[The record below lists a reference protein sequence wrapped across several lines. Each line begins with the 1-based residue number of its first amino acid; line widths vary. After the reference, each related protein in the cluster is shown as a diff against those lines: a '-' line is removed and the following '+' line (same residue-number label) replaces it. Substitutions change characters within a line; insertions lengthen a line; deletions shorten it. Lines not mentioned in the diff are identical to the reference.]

1 MRFIESIL
9 QRLGRFSLPAHLGD
23 YTLFSLQE
31 TVGRLKRVRW
41 FSLVGYLS
49 YRRARGFPDEA
60 QEERWQA
67 IVDQGRLGQW
77 DEEAADGPREG
88 QYGTALER
96 QKRLNKFNMWQH
108 AADQG
113 AVGNRRKKSAAGNG
127 KGKGKAK
134 ATTEGGAADAVEEEG
149 GQSVLEPPPPK
160 RTQGRPRKNPLKEGE
175 ESPYMRRKREKAE
188 DEERARQGLPPLVR
202 VRGKA
207 AKKKAETAAEG
218 GGDEAG
224 QPEASTSGAKTT
236 KKKADSTAKKGKKAA
251 STPADPEVS
260 GVRRVQS
267 SSGGYSLT
275 LTVHCTRRRQRSKS
289 TSSKT
294 TRRARQL
301 LRRRSRRNAAVR

>member
-49 YRRARGFPDEA
+49 YRRARGFPDEV
-60 QEERWQA
+60 QEQRWQA

-88 QYGTALER
+88 QFGTALER

-113 AVGNRRKKSAAGNG
+113 AVGTRRKKSAAVDG
-127 KGKGKAK
+127 KGKGKGTGKAK
-134 ATTEGGAADAVEEEG
+134 ATPEGGAADAAEAGDESDVEEG
-149 GQSVLEPPPPK
+149 PPPPK
-160 RTQGRPRKNPLKEGE
+160 KAQGRPRKHPLKEGE

-207 AKKKAETAAEG
+207 AKKKDGTAAEE

-224 QPEASTSGAKTT
+224 QPEASTSGAKT
-236 KKKADSTAKKGKKAA
+236 KKKKKDDSTATKDSTTKKGKKAA
-251 STPADPEVS
+251 STTADPEV
-260 GVRRVQS
+260 RV
-267 SSGGYSLT
+267 
-275 LTVHCTRRRQRSKS
+275 SKQVQLS
-289 TSSKT
+289 WE
-294 TRRARQL
+294 RA
-301 LRRRSRRNAAVR
+301 